1 MLRRVDYSAELASE
15 ARVEFARC
23 LAAGEANIPLA
34 RAALLIAAEDD
45 AIGALL
51 PAGGHHTQP
60 SGC

>member
-1 MLRRVDYSAELASE
+1 MDYSAELASE

-45 AIGALL
+45 AIGGQLVHSA
-51 PAGGHHTQP
+51 
-60 SGC
+60 SVK